1 MTRQCRA
8 CGREFT
14 PKRGKTLKQEYCSLE
29 CRKKPRVCEF
39 CGNSFT
45 PNSTHLNRDTAK
57 YCSRQCGG
65 NARRIKPQKKICIG
79 CGVEFSMGG
88 KDDANN
94 GRRPSSKYCTHAC
107 YAEALRIYTDAQE
120 ASRVY
125 EARRRALKLGVERDE
140 YTLTEIAAR
149 DQKIC
154 GLCGKPVNML
164 LSGMDMDGPT
174 IDHVVPLS
182 KGGND
187 TRSNVQLAHRSCN
200 LRKNNKI
207 M

>member
-1 MTRQCRA
+1 M
-8 CGREFT
+8 
-14 PKRGKTLKQEYCSLE
+14 
-29 CRKKPRVCEF
+29 
-39 CGNSFT
+39 
-45 PNSTHLNRDTAK
+45 
-57 YCSRQCGG
+57 
-65 NARRIKPQKKICIG
+65 
-79 CGVEFSMGG
+79 
-88 KDDANN
+88 
-94 GRRPSSKYCTHAC
+94 
-107 YAEALRIYTDAQE
+107 
-120 ASRVY
+120 
-125 EARRRALKLGVERDE
+125 KLGVERDE

>member
-1 MTRQCRA
+1 
-8 CGREFT
+8 
-14 PKRGKTLKQEYCSLE
+14 
-29 CRKKPRVCEF
+29 
-39 CGNSFT
+39 
-45 PNSTHLNRDTAK
+45 
-57 YCSRQCGG
+57 
-65 NARRIKPQKKICIG
+65 
-79 CGVEFSMGG
+79 MGG